1 VTTNVPSPG
10 TPTLGRLVPVALRE
24 VWAHEALDFTP
35 WLLANADALGEAL
48 DMDLEI
54 TIAEHPVGGFS
65 LDLIATD
72 LRSNERVIIE
82 NQIETTD
89 HAHLGQLL
97 TYAGGTDPVNIVWIA
112 AEFRDEHRAALDWLN
127 QRTDADTR
135 FFGVEVRAVRI
146 GDSLPAPLFHVVAK
160 PNDWGKSI
168 RTQARS
174 QEGSASEKNL
184 LYATFW
190 DRYLT
195 RVTKEHPDWTRARKP
210 PAQNWFPT
218 RSGVSGVQ
226 FTVSFGRRGLQ
237 SELYF
242 DHPDPTA
249 NIAMFEALHGL
260 RDAIESAYGGTL
272 SFEPLTD
279 RKACRIAD
287 HRPGEITDSAAW
299 PDYLDWF
306 VDSQQRLRS
315 AISAVGGIPKPSR

>member
-1 VTTNVPSPG
+1 M
-10 TPTLGRLVPVALRE
+10 PVALRE
-24 VWAHEALDFTP
+24 VWAHEALAFTP

-54 TIAEHPVGGFS
+54 TTAEHPVGGFS
-65 LDLIATD
+65 LDLIAAD
-72 LRSNERVIIE
+72 RRSNELVIIE

-174 QEGSASEKNL
+174 QEGVASEKNL

-190 DRYLT
+190 ERYLT
-195 RVTKEHPDWTRARKP
+195 RVANEHPDWTRARKP

-218 RSGVSGVQ
+218 PSGASHVQ
-226 FTVSFGRRGLQ
+226 YTVSFGRRGLQ

-242 DHPDPTA
+242 DHPEPA
-249 NIAMFEALHGL
+249 AGFGGLHQ
-260 RDAIESAYGGTL
+260 
-272 SFEPLTD
+272 
-279 RKACRIAD
+279 
-287 HRPGEITDSAAW
+287 HR
-299 PDYLDWF
+299 L
-306 VDSQQRLRS
+306 
-315 AISAVGGIPKPSR
+315 